1 MDDARGWLVVE
12 DFGGGF
18 LINYGQRGTLRHRN
32 TESPVST
39 IQRPRER
46 RDSHRGSLPRLANH
60 HRLAQLLWT
69 DVRLPDLVVLLDP
82 RRSDILRLVLGH

>member
-1 MDDARGWLVVE
+1 MQEDGLLQKIWLWLSVS
-12 DFGGGF
+12 
-18 LINYGQRGTLRHRN
+18 YWQYGTLGHRN
-32 TESPVST
+32 TESPRQHDAT
-39 IQRPRER
+39 GPRKGK
-46 RDSHRGSLPRLANH
+46 DSHRSSLPRLANH